1 MTETRHAFQ
10 LIHTEILEEQ
20 KQVCFRVEDVS
31 CLLFVI
37 LLPLSQSHTNLFVLS
52 LISVERFGHF

>member
-37 LLPLSQSHTNLFVLS
+37 LLHTNLFVLS
-52 LISVERFGHF
+52 LTSVE

>member
-20 KQVCFRVEDVS
+20 KQVCFEDVP

-52 LISVERFGHF
+52 LISVERFGRF

>member
-20 KQVCFRVEDVS
+20 KQVCFRVEDAS
-31 CLLFVI
+31 CLLVI
-37 LLPLSQSHTNLFVLS
+37 LFPLSQSHTNLYLLS
-52 LISVERFGHF
+52 LVSVKRFGSF